1 MYRQTDSRYGLSIEE
16 GTGGV
21 PADGRFYVLDQG
33 VVHRS
38 YRSFNAARR
47 KYEQLRAERSEP
59 PAAPS
64 EGGAA

>member
-16 GTGGV
+16 GTDGV
-21 PADGRFYVLDQG
+21 PADGRFYVLDEG

-38 YRSFNAARR
+38 YRSLGAARR
-47 KYEQLRAERSEP
+47 KYEQLRTARSEP

-64 EGGAA
+64 EAGAA